1 MIKETNM
8 LSEKEM
14 RYDSIMRKLAEK
26 YFELSKSKESESKE
40 EEEND

>member
-14 RYDSIMRKLAEK
+14 RYDLKLRKLAEK
-26 YFELSKSKESESKE
+26 YFELSESKE
-40 EEEND
+40 EEENV